1 MQPFRAKRKI
11 RATLHIFVGKLEAV
25 SEHLQSLLFSV
36 RESRCPSQPRR
47 KTEARVSRCKS
58 HRIVRAWVAAPGSE
72 VDPNLVRAL
81 SANSFLLGPLR
92 ER

>member
-36 RESRCPSQPRR
+36 RESRSQ
-47 KTEARVSRCKS
+47 A
-58 HRIVRAWVAAPGSE
+58 
-72 VDPNLVRAL
+72 NLV
-81 SANSFLLGPLR
+81 
-92 ER
+92 EKQK